1 MNQEM
6 KSHRYANLFPMCT
19 EVEIQEL
26 AADIAKNGLR
36 QPIVIDSDEM
46 ILDGRHRAAAC
57 KIAGVAPTYEPF
69 VGSDEEKLSYVV
81 SVNLH
86 RRHLKTSQRAMVA
99 AKLLPIYEEQAA
111 ERRKAT
117 QGRPS
122 KNKPKENLP
131 EVSGG
136 QARDKAGA
144 ALNVSGKAVDMAAS
158 VQAKAIPEIADAVA
172 SGHLAVSAAAIVADL
187 PVNKQRDIVAS
198 GGVKGVKAA
207 ASDVRT
213 ANRKSRRKT
222 SSVDD
227 DSSDSDEEP
236 DDSSNATWMLRD
248 DVDIYL
254 DLLQAIKEHLI
265 EMSPENRVEFWR
277 KVVDQVDPEEIVKW

>member
-1 MNQEM
+1 M

-36 QPIVIDSDEM
+36 QPIVIDSDEL

-69 VGSDEEKLSYVV
+69 VGSDEEKMNYVV

-99 AKLLPIYEEQAA
+99 AKLLPLYEEQAS
-111 ERRKAT
+111 ERKKAT
-117 QGRPS
+117 QPKKGRNVNNQVPV
-122 KNKPKENLP
+122 NLP
-131 EVSGG
+131 EPAKGD
-136 QARDKAGA
+136 ARDKAGA

-227 DSSDSDEEP
+227 NSSDSDDEP